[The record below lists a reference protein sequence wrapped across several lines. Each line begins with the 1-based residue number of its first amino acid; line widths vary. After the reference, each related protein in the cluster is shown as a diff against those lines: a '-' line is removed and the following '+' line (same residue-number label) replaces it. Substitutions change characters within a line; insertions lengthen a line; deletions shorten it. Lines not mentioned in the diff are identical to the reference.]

1 MGRIFYIIG
10 KSATGKDHI
19 YRELLQEHDLRL
31 FSLVLYTTRPMRKGE
46 QDGREYH
53 FVDAAQLEEFR
64 KEGRII
70 EERVYETVCGPWVYF
85 TADDGQIDLE
95 KRNYLGIG
103 TLESYEKLTAY
114 FGREAIVPVY
124 IETENALRLERAR
137 RREAKQAVPNYDEL
151 QRRFQADEEDFS
163 EEKLAGAG
171 ITKRFY
177 NNGSLDD
184 CVEEI
189 KNYIRGTL

>member
-1 MGRIFYIIG
+1 MSRIFYIIG

-19 YRELLQEHDLRL
+19 YRELLQENDLRL

-46 QDGREYH
+46 QNGREYH
-53 FVDAAQLEEFR
+53 FVDGSRLEEFR

-85 TADDGQIDLE
+85 TADDGQIDL
-95 KRNYLGIG
+95 KTHDYLGIG
-103 TLESYEKLTAY
+103 TLESYEKLAAY
-114 FGREAIVPVY
+114 FGKETIVPIY
-124 IETENALRLERAR
+124 IETEDSIRLGRAK
-137 RREAKQAVPNYDEL
+137 RREAKQHVPNYDEMN
-151 QRRFQADEEDFS
+151 RRFQADEEDFS
-163 EEKLAGAG
+163 EEKLAHAG
-171 ITKRFY
+171 ITKRFS
-177 NNGSLDD
+177 NNGTLEE